1 MDRRSARGALA
12 ALHLAPT
19 AWHWSHTLQLALATA
34 LQFYIGWPFLLGAWR
49 RLRNLSANMDTLV
62 ALGTLAAYGSGAVD
76 WLHGM
81 HGMQFMDAG
90 MILVF
95 ITLGKYLETRSKRNA
110 SSAIRKLVALA
121 PRQAIV
127 VRGREQLKV
136 DIEQVAVG
144 ETIVVPPGDRVPLD
158 AAILS
163 GSSSLDESWLTGES
177 LPVDKGPGDKILAG
191 TINANA
197 ALVARVT
204 EAAGNTALAQV
215 VELVRRAQESKT
227 DVQRVADRVVAW
239 FVPAVLLVA
248 AATLLAWGLAGGNWP
263 LGLSAMVAV
272 LVVACPCALG
282 LATPTAILVASGR
295 AAELG
300 VLIKQAHALEVAGRI
315 DVVLLDKTGTVTTGK
330 PQLIEILPAGGA
342 SADELLAQAAA
353 AERLSG
359 HPLATAVVRAAE
371 GRGLA
376 IPEADQL
383 AVVAGQGIR
392 AQVAGHTV
400 LVGNQNLLS
409 GEQVATTDVVE
420 PAALRAAGRTPLWVA
435 IDHRFLGVLVLAD
448 TLAEHSREAIESLKK
463 ERIQVLMVTGDHR
476 TTAEAIAQSAGIDDV
491 RAEILPGGK
500 QAVVADF
507 QRAGRCV
514 AMVGDGINDAPA
526 LAAADLGVAIGS
538 GSDIAMEAADV
549 VIVRNDLRAVGR
561 TIALARVTMRTIH
574 QNLAWAFGY
583 NLLLIPLAAG
593 VLVPLA
599 GIHLPPVAAAA
610 AMAASSVS
618 VVANSLL
625 LRKKRLD

>member
-1 MDRRSARGALA
+1 M
-12 ALHLAPT
+12 
-19 AWHWSHTLQLALATA
+19 
-34 LQFYIGWPFLLGAWR
+34 
-49 RLRNLSANMDTLV
+49 
-62 ALGTLAAYGSGAVD
+62 
-76 WLHGM
+76 
-81 HGMQFMDAG
+81 
-90 MILVF
+90 
-95 ITLGKYLETRSKRNA
+95 
-110 SSAIRKLVALA
+110 
-121 PRQAIV
+121 
-127 VRGREQLKV
+127 
-136 DIEQVAVG
+136 
-144 ETIVVPPGDRVPLD
+144 PLD

-215 VELVRRAQESKT
+215 VELVAGPRSRRPTCSAWRIAWWPGSCRPCCWSPR
-227 DVQRVADRVVAW
+227 QRCSPGGWRAAIGPWDSRRW
-239 FVPAVLLVA
+239 WRCWSWPA
-248 AATLLAWGLAGGNWP
+248 LA
-263 LGLSAMVAV
+263 
-272 LVVACPCALG
+272 ALG

-342 SADELLAQAAA
+342 SADKLLAQAAA

-514 AMVGDGINDAPA
+514 AMVGDGINNAPA

-549 VIVRNDLRAVGR
+549 VIVRNDLQRCRPDHRTGPGDDAHDSSKPGLGLRLQPTVDSTRGR
-561 TIALARVTMRTIH
+561 RL
-574 QNLAWAFGY
+574 G
-583 NLLLIPLAAG
+583 AAG
-593 VLVPLA
+593 RNPSAPGRGRGGHGRQQRVGGRQQPA
-599 GIHLPPVAAAA
+599 VAQETPGLNSQP
-610 AMAASSVS
+610 ASQPWPER
-618 VVANSLL
+618 A
-625 LRKKRLD
+625 DG